1 MRERERAMRE
11 VRVCNSVLSLEQFAK
26 ARLCFVFLNVMNAI
40 MLCVNRMTI
49 CIDLCDGNALG

>member
-1 MRERERAMRE
+1 MR
-11 VRVCNSVLSLEQFAK
+11 VSVCNSVLSLEQFAK
-26 ARLCFVFLNVMNAI
+26 ARLCFVFLNFMNAI